1 MGMKNVF
8 LFKILI
14 LISFFCNSQD
24 NIDKVKFDSLIN
36 YQVQKKETL
45 YSISKKFDIE
55 IADII
60 KYNPELK
67 NNKLRKKE
75 IIIVPLVKKISSI
88 SFSKEIVKETEIDSV
103 SKINEIKIKKNFIRI
118 AYMTPFKIESI
129 IIDSTEKVNA

>member
-1 MGMKNVF
+1 MKNVF

-75 IIIVPLVKKISSI
+75 IIIVPLVKLSSI
-88 SFSKEIVKETEIDSV
+88 SISKEIIKETLDEY
-103 SKINEIKIKKNFIRI
+103 I
-118 AYMTPFKIESI
+118 AEL
-129 IIDSTEKVNA
+129 EVVVNK

>member
-75 IIIVPLVKKISSI
+75 IIIVPLVKKLSSI

-118 AYMTPFKIESI
+118 AYMAPFKIE
-129 IIDSTEKVNA
+129 

>member
-55 IADII
+55 IADLI

-75 IIIVPLVKKISSI
+75 IIIVPLVKKLSSI

-118 AYMTPFKIESI
+118 AYMLSLIHI
-129 IIDSTEKVNA
+129 

>member
-1 MGMKNVF
+1 MKNVF

-88 SFSKEIVKETEIDSV
+88 SFSKEIVKETEIDT
-103 SKINEIKIKKNFIRI
+103 I
-118 AYMTPFKIESI
+118 
-129 IIDSTEKVNA
+129 